1 MYNAVAIEDFGKPV
15 VALTNQA
22 FIVDSG
28 SAASGKGMPGVRVLR
43 EYIQSSDTPEKIDA
57 PLTLMLDD
65 IIGAL
70 TRPLTAEE
78 RSPRAPEERGS
89 SRIIFQGN
97 LEEVNRFFYRR
108 GWGDGLPVIPPT
120 EEAVAEM
127 LTGTDLPAD
136 YEVAKIVPR
145 LGKATVEAISINAVM
160 AGALPIHLP
169 LIIAGVQAIVEPVTR
184 FDTFQDSQGSWA
196 PFWIINGPVRRDVH
210 VNCRV
215 GALSPGDIAN
225 AAIGRALGL
234 IVKNIGGVRK
244 GIEDMGALGN
254 PGKYTMV
261 LGEDE
266 EGSPWEPLHVER
278 GFQKEDSTIT
288 VFFPRIFT
296 QSLPAGPGAI
306 GILKALADNVQGAGM
321 VSFVL
326 TSDTAKIV
334 AGEGWTKSQIKE
346 FIVQNAAASGSRSS
360 QRHTRLETDGFLV
373 IVAGGPDSFVHAQLG
388 ARIVPWQSF
397 VTKKIELPKNWTGLV
412 AKYGNL
418 VPNYRRY

>member
-1 MYNAVAIEDFGKPV
+1 MYNAIAVEDWGKPV

-28 SAASGKGMPGVRVLR
+28 SAASCKGMPGVRVLR
-43 EYIQSSDTPEKIDA
+43 EYIQSSDTPEKIEA
-57 PLTLMLDD
+57 EVRTILDD
-65 IIGAL
+65 VITAL

-78 RSPRAPEERGS
+78 RSPKKGEGKSP
-89 SRIIFQGN
+89 SRIIFKGN

-108 GWGDGLPVIPPT
+108 GWGDGLPMMPPT

-136 YEVAKIVPR
+136 YEVAKIIPR
-145 LGKATVEAISINAVM
+145 LGKATVKTIAVNAVM

-169 LIIAGVQAIVEPVTR
+169 LIIAGVKALVEPMTR

-196 PFWIINGPVRRDVH
+196 PFWIINGPVRHDVH
-210 VNCRV
+210 INCGV

-254 PGKYTMV
+254 PCKYTMV

-266 EGSPWEPLHVER
+266 EESPWEPLHIER
-278 GFQKEDSTIT
+278 GFQKRTAPSR
-288 VFFPRIFT
+288 FSFPASSP
-296 QSLPAGPGAI
+296 SLTL
-306 GILKALADNVQGAGM
+306 LKQEP
-321 VSFVL
+321 S
-326 TSDTAKIV
+326 
-334 AGEGWTKSQIKE
+334 E
-346 FIVQNAAASGSRSS
+346 F
-360 QRHTRLETDGFLV
+360 
-373 IVAGGPDSFVHAQLG
+373 
-388 ARIVPWQSF
+388 
-397 VTKKIELPKNWTGLV
+397 
-412 AKYGNL
+412 
-418 VPNYRRY
+418 